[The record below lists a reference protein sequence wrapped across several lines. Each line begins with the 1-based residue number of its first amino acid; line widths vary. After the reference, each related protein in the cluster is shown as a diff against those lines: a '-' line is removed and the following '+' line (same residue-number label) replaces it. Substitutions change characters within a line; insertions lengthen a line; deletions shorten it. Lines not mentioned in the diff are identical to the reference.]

1 MVAEILCFKH
11 LAIPVQNALIPIFA
25 FRGKIC
31 NIIFQLW
38 SYSGW
43 RGMSFELFNP
53 YPRNGGGGKNTPG
66 AVFAENPIVSN
77 GIKQDSLWS
86 SVYGQFEPIV

>member
-1 MVAEILCFKH
+1 
-11 LAIPVQNALIPIFA
+11 
-25 FRGKIC
+25 
-31 NIIFQLW
+31 
-38 SYSGW
+38 
-43 RGMSFELFNP
+43 MSFELFNP